1 MTKVLSQK
9 KKYHTVN
16 ISKSS
21 LGSLGL
27 FHMQIMG
34 LMGRLICENW
44 SLTFFFGQKI
54 TNDFTF
60 KKCYSQPT
68 QQKVTFESAYL

>member
-1 MTKVLSQK
+1 MRKLVL
-9 KKYHTVN
+9 N
-16 ISKSS
+16 
-21 LGSLGL
+21 
-27 FHMQIMG
+27 
-34 LMGRLICENW
+34 
-44 SLTFFFGQKI
+44 FFFGQKI